1 MISFEFR
8 EVNMAVICTRCEE
21 FPVEWVVTE
30 NKKRQGLC
38 DRCYNEVFELS
49 EIDED
54 MIDE

>member
-1 MISFEFR
+1 MITFEFR
-8 EVNMAVICTRCEE
+8 RVNMAVICTRCEE

-49 EIDED
+49 ELDEENT
-54 MIDE
+54 DE